1 MDTRV
6 KLIYLL
12 RRNLFSVQLSTVL
25 RRVSPQ
31 EYLVQKGRTR
41 LCIEGYPRSGNTF
54 AALMFHK
61 ANDAHLGHHTHC
73 TGQIARAL
81 RYGIPVVVPIRNPVD
96 AITSSVFALGNGDV
110 DSEVYRYLAF
120 YRWVEPRI
128 DSVVLAPFEI
138 IITDFNQ
145 VIKRVNEKYRTEFNY
160 VEDLEDATKQIRRY
174 FDDLFDNQDE
184 EGGRLK
190 WVPAVVRDFL
200 PGFLFSMEEQRD
212 SALRWKPIPVSE
224 REKGKQELVPLVSG
238 HRHIDQAQALYDRL
252 VDRVRLNF
260 CMNPD

>member
-1 MDTRV
+1 MDIRV
-6 KLIYLL
+6 RLIYLL
-12 RRNLFSVQLSTVL
+12 RRNLFSVRLSTIL
-25 RRVSPQ
+25 RGVSPQ

-81 RYGIPVVVPIRNPVD
+81 RYGIPAVVPIRDPVD
-96 AITSSVFALGNGDV
+96 AITSSVFALGNKDV

-128 DSVVLAPFEI
+128 DSVVLAPFET

-145 VIKRVNEKYRTEFNY
+145 VIRLVNEKYGTEFNY
-160 VEDLEDATKQIRRY
+160 IDDLEGATEQIRRY
-174 FDDLFDNQDE
+174 FDDLFDNRSE
-184 EGGRLK
+184 KEGRLK
-190 WVPAVVRDFL
+190 WAPTVVRDAL
-200 PGFLFSMEEQRD
+200 PGFLFSMEEQKN
-212 SALRWKPIPVSE
+212 SALRWKPIPVPG
-224 REKGKQELVPLVSG
+224 REEGKKELEPLVSNHKYIG
-238 HRHIDQAQALYDRL
+238 QAQALYDHLTSRP
-252 VDRVRLNF
+252 
-260 CMNPD
+260 MT